1 MTENQ
6 VQLTPQTEEEYKEI
20 MSAKGMRK
28 RINAVIDTNEV
39 VKAVMARA
47 DIAKLS
53 PLDRYTMLAF
63 HALVLLEKGRPQ

>member
-1 MTENQ
+1 MTTMKK
-6 VQLTPQTEEEYKEI
+6 LTPTTEDEFKAI
-20 MSAKGMRK
+20 MTAKGMR
-28 RINAVIDTNEV
+28 RAINDVIDTNET

-63 HALVLLEKGRPQ
+63 HALVLLERRQ

>member
-1 MTENQ
+1 MTTNMK
-6 VQLTPQTEEEYKEI
+6 LTPQTEEEFKAI
-20 MSAKGMRK
+20 MTPKGMRK
-28 RINAVIDTNEV
+28 RINDVIDTNET

-63 HALVLLEKGRPQ
+63 HALVLLEKRQ

>member
-1 MTENQ
+1 MS
-6 VQLTPQTEEEYKEI
+6 LTPTTEEEFKSI
-20 MSAKGMRK
+20 MTPKGMRK
-28 RINAVIDTNEV
+28 RINEAIDTNEV

-63 HALVLLEKGRPQ
+63 HALVMLERRH